1 MAGKRHHYIPRFLQR
16 GFLMGNPKKEY
27 TYMYL
32 NGGGQRPSKI
42 DKVGVEGYFY
52 SISGEAELDDV
63 YTDLESTYA
72 DIISKL
78 RTFPLE
84 KINDGEVAE
93 IISHFEVRTNNLRR
107 SFYSSSKDFLNK
119 MTEDFFES

>member
-27 TYMYL
+27 TYMCL
-32 NGGGQRPSKI
+32 KGGVQRRSKI
-42 DKVGVEGYFY
+42 DNVGVEGFFY
-52 SISGEAELDDV
+52 SISGEVELDDV
-63 YTDLESTYA
+63 YTNLENTHS
-72 DIISKL
+72 DIIRKL
-78 RTFPLE
+78 KNLPLE
-84 KINDGEVAE
+84 RIDEGELAE

-119 MTEDFFES
+119 MTEKF